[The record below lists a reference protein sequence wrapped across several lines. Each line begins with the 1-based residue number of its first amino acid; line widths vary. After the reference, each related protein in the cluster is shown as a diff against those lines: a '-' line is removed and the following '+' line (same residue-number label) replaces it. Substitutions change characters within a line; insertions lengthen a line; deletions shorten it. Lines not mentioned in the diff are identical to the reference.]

1 MKAVKTILYI
11 VNHRPNRSPG
21 QRFRFEQYLPALKN
35 NGFEYDISYIISKKD
50 DKYLYSKGYFF
61 KKTIIFL
68 KMYFLRYKNLLKI
81 KKYDIVFI
89 YREAILTGS
98 NYFEKRFKK
107 LGAKIILDFDDAI
120 WLMDTSIENKKYEW
134 LKNPNKT
141 IDNIRLSDCVIV
153 GNNYLA
159 NFSRKY
165 NDNVVVVPTTIDTNY
180 HVPCQKKTKNR
191 ICIGW
196 TGSLTTIKHFDY
208 VTPTLLQLKE
218 KYGNK
223 IFFKVIGD
231 GEYVNEPLNLTITP
245 WSLRTEIED
254 LQEISIGIMPL
265 YDEKWEKGKCGF
277 KGLQYMALEI
287 PTIMSPVG
295 VNTEIIQDGE
305 NGFLADK
312 EDEWLEK
319 LSLLIESEEL
329 RNTIGKAGRKTIVE
343 KYSVEAN
350 KKKYVEVFKSLV

>member
-1 MKAVKTILYI
+1 MNKILI
-11 VNHRPNRSPG
+11 LANHRKDRSPG
-21 QRFRFEQYLPALKN
+21 QRFRFEQYIDFLDQ
-35 NGFEYDISYIISKKD
+35 NGFECEFSYLLSETD
-50 DKYLYSKGYFF
+50 DKSFYSKGKWISKFF
-61 KKTIIFL
+61 IVL
-68 KMYFLRYKNLLKI
+68 KCFFIRLKNVNRAKN
-81 KKYDIVFI
+81 YDIVFVF
-89 YREAILTGS
+89 REAFFTGTTF
-98 NYFEKRFKK
+98 FEKKFAKK
-107 LGAKIILDFDDAI
+107 SKVVFDFDDSI
-120 WLMDTSIENKKYEW
+120 WLANVSDGNKKLEW
-134 LKNPNKT
+134 LKNYNKT
-141 IDNIRLSDCVIV
+141 SEIIELADLIIAGNPYLS
-153 GNNYLA
+153 NYA
-159 NFSRKY
+159 RQY
-165 NDNVVVVPTTIDTNY
+165 NKNVKIIPTTIDTLEY
-180 HVPCQKKTKNR
+180 SRLSTKQTDA

-196 TGSLTTIKHFDY
+196 SGSVTTIQHFNVALPFLRKLRD
-208 VTPTLLQLKE
+208 

-223 IFFKVIGD
+223 ICFKVIGD
-231 GEYVNEPLNLTITP
+231 KNYIN
-245 WSLRTEIED
+245 ED
-254 LQEISIGIMPL
+254 LNIHGIAWNKEDEIKELSSFDIGIMPL
-265 YDEKWEKGKCGF
+265 PNDKWAEGKCGL